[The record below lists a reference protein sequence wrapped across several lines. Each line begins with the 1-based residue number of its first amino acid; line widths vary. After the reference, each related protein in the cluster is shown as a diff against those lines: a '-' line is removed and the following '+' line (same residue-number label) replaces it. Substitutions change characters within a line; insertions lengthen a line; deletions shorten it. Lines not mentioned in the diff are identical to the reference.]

1 MESDHKRRLQQSIEK
16 VQKFKDLCRKHY
28 YRADAY
34 KTKHLEHEF
43 EMRARIDQLE
53 NAMERINHQANINE
67 QLRYQKQM
75 LAEKYEAR
83 MSKIESIME
92 KIITSESRK
101 NESNSSKQQMERF
114 NQLKSHLEKDY

>member
-1 MESDHKRRLQQSIEK
+1 
-16 VQKFKDLCRKHY
+16 
-28 YRADAY
+28 
-34 KTKHLEHEF
+34 
-43 EMRARIDQLE
+43 MRARIDQLE